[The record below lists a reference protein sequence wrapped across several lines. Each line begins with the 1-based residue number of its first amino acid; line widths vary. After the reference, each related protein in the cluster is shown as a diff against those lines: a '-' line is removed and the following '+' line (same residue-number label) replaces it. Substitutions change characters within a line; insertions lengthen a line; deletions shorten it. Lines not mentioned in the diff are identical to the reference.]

1 MLIYPTTDPRRYDK
15 RLYKGGDGGAADMR
29 KDEEARQAKV
39 QAAVNAINAKFG
51 INSGPVGAAPD
62 RAAFTTGGGQRA
74 VDGSWDIG
82 GGDWGGVTNYV
93 TDPTVFDEAGFNKAM
108 ADWQAQQ
115 TDVSGAKA
123 ARDALYGDIEGAVRD
138 VNVRTLDKQFG
149 EASKQNLFGLA
160 RSGLLGGS
168 VDAESGADLQ
178 ERYGEGKIKAVQAGQ
193 SAASELRA
201 NDEKT
206 RQNLIGLAQ
215 SGIDTG
221 TAASLAA
228 GQMGAAAELARSNT
242 SSASIGDLF
251 SNLSQGYL
259 ANQQLKA
266 RYPNGLP
273 GQSTGGGYFS
283 NLFGGGGYAG
293 TVSA

>member
-1 MLIYPTTDPRRYDK
+1 MGG
-15 RLYKGGDGGAADMR
+15 GGDGGAADMR
-29 KDEEARQAKV
+29 KEEEARQAKI
-39 QAAVNAINAKFG
+39 QASVDAINGKFG
-51 INSGPVGAAPD
+51 IGSGNNAAAPS
-62 RAAFTTGGGQRA
+62 RNAFERSGGRS
-74 VDGSWDIG
+74 VEYIG
-82 GGDWGGVTNYV
+82 GGGEGGNDPMPVY
-93 TDPTVFDEAGFNKAM
+93 TDLPSGFDQEGYDRAM
-108 ADWQAQQ
+108 AQWQAQQ

-123 ARDALYGDIEGAVRD
+123 ARDALYGDIQGAVRD
-138 VNVRTLDKQFG
+138 TNVRELDKQFS

-168 VDAESGADLQ
+168 VDAEAGADLGL
-178 ERYGEGKIKAVQAGQ
+178 RYGEGKMKAEQAGLG
-193 SAASELRA
+193 AASELRA

-228 GQMGAAAELARSNT
+228 GQMGAAADLARSNT

-273 GQSTGGGYFS
+273 GQTGGSGYFS
-283 NLFGGGGYAG
+283 NLFGTNSYSGTAG
-293 TVSA
+293 R

>member
-15 RLYKGGDGGAADMR
+15 RLYKGGDGGAADLR

-51 INSGPVGAAPD
+51 IASGPVGAAPA
-62 RAAFTTGGGQRA
+62 REQFITKGTPGGYM
-74 VDGSWDIG
+74 DS
-82 GGDWGGVTNYV
+82 DWGGSYYEGTP
-93 TDPTVFDEAGFNKAM
+93 DKFDEDGFAKAM

-115 TDVSGAKA
+115 TDVTGAKA

-228 GQMGAAAELARSNT
+228 GQMGAAADLARSNT

-273 GQSTGGGYFS
+273 GQSSGGGYFS

-293 TVSA
+293 TVGA